1 MVKELEMNPKYGQV
15 GEKQLI
21 DDSGSTME
29 VERSYHQ
36 GDVMYPVRRK
46 YEVRHRLDNTDL
58 QTMAKIVEDLLNDPK
73 KLDKSFKIEPGK
85 KDSGKY
91 HLVECYTILVY

>member
-1 MVKELEMNPKYGQV
+1 MTPKFGRV
-15 GEKQLI
+15 GERQVI
-21 DDSGSTME
+21 DDNGSTME
-29 VERSYHQ
+29 VERSYHK

-46 YEVRHRLDNTDL
+46 YEVRHRLDTTDL
-58 QTMAKIVEDLLNDPK
+58 QTMADIIQELLSDPK
-73 KLDKSFKIEPGK
+73 KLDKTVKLEPGK